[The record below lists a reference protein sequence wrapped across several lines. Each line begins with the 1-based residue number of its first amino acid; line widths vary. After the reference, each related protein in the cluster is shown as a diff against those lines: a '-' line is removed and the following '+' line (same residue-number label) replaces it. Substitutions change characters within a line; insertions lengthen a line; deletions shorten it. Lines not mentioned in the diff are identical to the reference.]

1 MILRRIIKEED
12 MRYYI
17 VDDNYATVKS
27 LQNIITSRTLGSV
40 LGYSIDPEAAISEI
54 LEDKPDIV
62 LVDLLMSS
70 MDGITLVQKIRETNK
85 DICFIMISKI
95 SDKEMVQRAYKAGIE
110 FFINKPVNL
119 VEVETVLKNVAE
131 KIKMRGI
138 MGSIRDIFADS
149 TEVRG
154 TVPSKARGND
164 CDILLGALGMLG
176 EKGFQDIRIIYNLM
190 LEGSGSYDK
199 TLIERAAGEQGDT
212 VKNVEQR
219 IRRAIKKGLTNAAS
233 AGIDDYGNEVF
244 TLYAGYVFDFRTLR
258 EEMKMLEG
266 KSSFGGRV
274 NIAKFM
280 EGLVLYHNAV

>member
-1 MILRRIIKEED
+1 

-27 LQNIITSRTLGSV
+27 LQNIITSRMLGSV
-40 LGYSIDPEAAISEI
+40 LGYSTDPEAALPEI

-85 DICFIMISKI
+85 DICFIMISKV

-119 VEVETVLKNVAE
+119 VEVETVLKNVSE

-149 TEVRG
+149 TDESRHA
-154 TVPSKARGND
+154 PAKSSGND

-176 EKGFQDIRIIYNLM
+176 EKGVQDIRMIYNLM
-190 LEGSGSYDK
+190 LEGRASYDK
-199 TLIERAAGEQGDT
+199 SLIERTAREEGDT

-244 TLYAGYVFDFRTLR
+244 TLYAGYVFDFKTLR
-258 EEMKMLEG
+258 EEMNMLEG

-274 NIAKFM
+274 NIARFM
-280 EGLVLYHNAV
+280 EGLILYHNAV